1 MTYMIVIVGI
11 AVSVIVVV
19 HDVFLMQII
28 SYLTVEV

>member
-1 MTYMIVIVGI
+1 MIAIVGI

-19 HDVFLMQII
+19 HDVYPMQII